1 MSETKKSQIFDLM
14 PRVMADVRF
23 VAKTGRNQQ
32 QNYAF
37 RGIDEIYKAVQPV
50 FAKLGL
56 FVLPTVLS
64 NVREERQTKSGTVL
78 TYTILTV
85 KHTFYAPDGSSVET
99 VTMGEAMDSGDKSC
113 NKAMSAAMKY
123 AIIEAF
129 CIPCEEPIDTENE
142 SHEVAPVQLATPQ
155 QVREIKELIAT
166 CEISD
171 DVVQKWFNKANA
183 ESWQDFRTA
192 SRSERRDAHPRQSAI
207 SDTLVSSAFVSLL
220 PA

>member
-14 PRVMADVRF
+14 PRVMAMVPF
-23 VAKTGRNQQ
+23 IAKTGHNAK

-56 FVLPTVLS
+56 FVVPTVM
-64 NVREERQTKSGTVL
+64 NHVREERTSQSGSVL
-78 TYTILTV
+78 IYTILTV

-142 SHEVAPVQLATPQ
+142 SHEVAPVELATAQ
-155 QVREIKELIAT
+155 QVREIKSLIAT

-171 DVVQKWFNKANA
+171 DVVQKWFNKANVEA
-183 ESWQDFRTA
+183 WEDFTA
-192 SRSERRDAHPRQSAI
+192 DDIAKCIKFARDRQPVGA
-207 SDTLVSSAFVSLL
+207 A
-220 PA
+220 